1 MNCRYAGYDRDRAI
15 AEITLLME
23 DKDAEI
29 LSKCTTCIACKF
41 CLWVCPYGSPQ
52 FYHGKMYL
60 CDLCI
65 HRIGEERQK
74 GRQTACEAACPA
86 RAIHVG
92 TTDEISDLKGEE
104 AAERA
109 GQEK

>member
-1 MNCRYAGYDRDRAI
+1 MALRKDVETG
-15 AEITLLME
+15 ITLVDE
-23 DKDAEI
+23 E
-29 LSKCTTCIACKF
+29 KCIGCKF

-52 FYHGKMYL
+52 FHYGRMYL

-65 HRIGEERQK
+65 HRLGEDRQK
-74 GRQTACEAACPA
+74 ERQTACEAACPA

-92 TTDEISDLKGEE
+92 TTDEISALTGEK